1 MGAYRDESG
10 NGTWFAKFT
19 YTNWRGEKIN
29 KKKRGFKTKKAA
41 LKWEGDFLREQSG
54 NLDMSFQDFFKVY
67 EKDMRPRLRENTWKT
82 KEQIIV
88 TKVIPYIGDLPVN
101 EISKTTIV
109 KWQNELMKEENSKG
123 EKYSQTYLR
132 TIHAQLSSILN
143 HACKYYN
150 LRSNVAR
157 EVGSIGKKEASEM
170 KFWTESEY
178 DKFIEEVKDKP
189 LSFYAF
195 EILYWCG
202 LRTGELLALTKEKFD
217 FTNNTIRVNQSLQR
231 ISGRNIITEPK
242 TQKSIRTV
250 VMPAFLAEEMKKY
263 MAGIYKLKDNQLL
276 FPITKSYLH
285 HEMTRGSTKAGV
297 KRIRVHDLR
306 HSHVSLLIELGY
318 SAIAI
323 ADRLGHE
330 SIDITYRYAHLF
342 PSKQNDMAI
351 SLSNIRKENLDDQW
365 EKLLEDEDDLQN
377 EEII

>member
-10 NGTWFAKFT
+10 NGTWFTKFT

-29 KKKRGFKTKKAA
+29 KKKRGFKTKKEA
-41 LKWEGDFLREQSG
+41 LKWEEDFLREQAG
-54 NLDMSFQDFFKVY
+54 DLDMTFSEFFKQY
-67 EKDMRPRLRENTWKT
+67 EKDVRPRLRENTWRT

-88 TKVIPYIGDLPVN
+88 TKVIPYLGDIKVN
-101 EISKTTIV
+101 EISKNSIV
-109 KWQNELMKEENSKG
+109 KWQNELMKELNSKG

-132 TIHAQLSSILN
+132 TIHAQLSSVLN

-150 LRSNVAR
+150 LQTNVAR
-157 EVGSIGKKEASEM
+157 EVGSMGEKEASEM
-170 KFWTESEY
+170 LFWTEEEY
-178 DKFIEEVKDKP
+178 GKFIEVVKDKP
-189 LSFYAF
+189 ISYYAF

-202 LRTGELLALTKEKFD
+202 LRTGELLALTKEKFN
-217 FTNNTIRVNQSLQR
+217 FTNKTIRINQSLQR
-231 ISGRNIITEPK
+231 IDRENIITEPK
-242 TQKSIRTV
+242 TRKSIRTV
-250 VMPAFLAEEMKKY
+250 VMPDFLAEGMENY

-276 FPITKSYLH
+276 FPITKAYLH
-285 HEMTRGSTKAGV
+285 HEMTRGSERAGV

-342 PSKQNDMAI
+342 PSKQNEMAI
-351 SLSNIRKENLDDQW
+351 SLSNMRKSNLEEEW
-365 EKLLEDEDDLQN
+365 EKLLEDED
-377 EEII
+377 E

>member
-19 YTNWRGEKIN
+19 YSNWRGEKIN
-29 KKKRGFKTKKAA
+29 RKKRGFKTKKEA
-41 LKWEGDFLREQSG
+41 LKWEEDFLKEQSG
-54 NLDMSFQDFFKVY
+54 NLDMTFKEFFEVY
-67 EKDMRPRLRENTWKT
+67 EKDMSPRLRENTWKT
-82 KEQIIV
+82 KEQIII
-88 TKVIPYIGDLPVN
+88 TKVIPYIGDLKVN
-101 EISKTTIV
+101 EISKATIV
-109 KWQNELMKEENSKG
+109 KWQNELMKEEKSNG
-123 EKYSQTYLR
+123 QKYSQTYLR

-150 LRSNVAR
+150 LKSNVAR
-157 EVGSIGKKEASEM
+157 DVGSIGEKEASEM

-189 LSFYAF
+189 LSFHAF

-202 LRTGELLALTKEKFD
+202 LRTGELLALTKEKFN

-231 ISGRNIITEPK
+231 IGGENIITEPK
-242 TQKSIRTV
+242 TKKSIRTV
-250 VMPAFLAEEMKKY
+250 VMPDFLAEEMKKY

-285 HEMTRGSTKAGV
+285 HEMTRGSKKSGV

-351 SLSNIRKENLDDQW
+351 SLSNIRKESLEDEW
-365 EKLLEDEDDLQN
+365 EKLLEDEDD
-377 EEII
+377 

>member
-1 MGAYRDESG
+1 MGGYRDESG

-19 YTNWRGEKIN
+19 YSNWRGEKIN
-29 KKKRGFKTKKAA
+29 KKKRGFKTKKEA
-41 LKWEGDFLREQSG
+41 LKWEEDFLREQAG
-54 NLDMSFQDFFKVY
+54 NLDMTFNEFFKVY
-67 EKDMRPRLRENTWKT
+67 EKDMRPRLRENTWRT
-82 KEQIIV
+82 KEQIII
-88 TKVIPYIGDLPVN
+88 TKVIPYIGDLQVN
-101 EISKTTIV
+101 EITKMTVV
-109 KWQNELMKEENSKG
+109 KWQNILMKEEDDKG
-123 EKYSQTYLR
+123 KKYSQTYLR
-132 TIHAQLSSILN
+132 TIHAQLSSVLN

-150 LRSNVAR
+150 LKSNVAR
-157 EVGSIGKKEASEM
+157 DVGTIGEKEASEM

-231 ISGRNIITEPK
+231 IDGENIITEPK
-242 TQKSIRTV
+242 TKKSIRTV
-250 VMPAFLAEEMKKY
+250 VMPDFLAEEMEKY
-263 MAGIYKLKDNQLL
+263 MAGIYKLKGDQLL

-285 HEMTRGSTKAGV
+285 HEMTRGSKKAGV

-342 PSKQNDMAI
+342 PSKQNDMAN
-351 SLSNIRKENLDDQW
+351 SLSTIRKSNLDDEW
-365 EKLLEDEDDLQN
+365 EKLLEDED
-377 EEII
+377 E